1 MFNDTEY
8 DDDITAIG
16 KTTNVQTA
24 GREGW
29 FWYCFFNF
37 FVYQHWFLHV
47 LLISMCTNEKPSPT
61 VKSEAGNPRLG
72 LQSESELQ
80 LHRR

>member
-29 FWYCFFNF
+29 FCVGW
-37 FVYQHWFLHV
+37 
-47 LLISMCTNEKPSPT
+47 
-61 VKSEAGNPRLG
+61 
-72 LQSESELQ
+72 
-80 LHRR
+80 